1 MVPIR
6 GRWHDAGVL
15 GVPPGTPG
23 KQAAAAFALYG
34 LRLQSEGIS
43 PGPIEATVTIA
54 DKHGHLVGQLD
65 LDARDAQWMVE
76 AISWMLNRDYGRWT
90 DEDIDRML
98 AEYRPAHPARHARS
112 SPISAHDGALA
123 VRQIPIRRGTGWE
136 QPGRTRRDARGNSG
150 VGNTCA

>member
-1 MVPIR
+1 MIRIR

-15 GVPPGTPG
+15 GLEPGTPG

-43 PGPIEATVTIA
+43 PGPIEAVVTIT

-76 AISWMLNRDYGRWT
+76 AISWMLSRDYGRWT
-90 DEDIDRML
+90 DEDVDRML
-98 AEYRPAHPARHARS
+98 AEYRPAPPARH
-112 SPISAHDGALA
+112 PPSAPMSA
-123 VRQIPIRRGTGWE
+123 
-136 QPGRTRRDARGNSG
+136 
-150 VGNTCA
+150 

>member
-1 MVPIR
+1 MVRIR

-34 LRLQSEGIS
+34 LRLQSEGVS
-43 PGPIEATVTIA
+43 PGPIEATVTIT
-54 DKHGHLVGQLD
+54 DRHGDLVGQLD

-76 AISWMLNRDYGRWT
+76 AISWMLNRDYGQWT

-98 AEYRPAHPARHARS
+98 ADYRQVPPATARHARPAPRS
-112 SPISAHDGALA
+112 ALSGPVRAYCPPIGGRSPS
-123 VRQIPIRRGTGWE
+123 Q
-136 QPGRTRRDARGNSG
+136 G
-150 VGNTCA
+150 VQ

>member
-1 MVPIR
+1 MVRIR

-43 PGPIEATVTIA
+43 PGPIEATVTIT
-54 DKHGHLVGQLD
+54 DKNGHLVGQLD

-76 AISWMLNRDYGRWT
+76 AISWMLERDYGRWT
-90 DEDIDRML
+90 DEDVDRML
-98 AEYRPAHPARHARS
+98 AEYRPTPPVRHPPS
-112 SPISAHDGALA
+112 TPMSA
-123 VRQIPIRRGTGWE
+123 
-136 QPGRTRRDARGNSG
+136 
-150 VGNTCA
+150 

>member
-1 MVPIR
+1 MVRIH

-23 KQAAAAFALYG
+23 KQAAAGFALYG

-43 PGPIEATVTIA
+43 PGPIEATVTIT

-76 AISWMLNRDYGRWT
+76 AISSMLNRDYGPWT

-98 AEYRPAHPARHARS
+98 ADYRPTYPAKRGPS
-112 SPISAHDGALA
+112 TPMSA
-123 VRQIPIRRGTGWE
+123 
-136 QPGRTRRDARGNSG
+136 
-150 VGNTCA
+150 